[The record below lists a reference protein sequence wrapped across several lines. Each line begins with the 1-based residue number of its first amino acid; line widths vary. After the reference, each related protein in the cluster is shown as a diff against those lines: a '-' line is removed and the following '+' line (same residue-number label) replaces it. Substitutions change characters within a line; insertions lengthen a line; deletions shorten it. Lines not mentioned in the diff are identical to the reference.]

1 MRSKMC
7 VRLRATTLIS
17 ESHAPAIAYS
27 ARDASCLT
35 GACVEFVGIVARAV
49 GPSFVTHP
57 QMLPSVLTPVLEK
70 LGDPVREVTLQPCML
85 AIPL

>member
-1 MRSKMC
+1 MY
-7 VRLRATTLIS
+7 VRLRAAGVVS
-17 ESHAPAIAYS
+17 ESHTPAIVNS
-27 ARDASCLT
+27 ARDAACLA

-85 AIPL
+85 ARPLQ